1 MPTPK
6 TLSIQLPPLSDNEAE
21 HLLDALHDLIAIVDA
36 YYRVPV
42 RPAGSAHTT
51 PASSHAPHSTDTD
64 TIDLFDNALPF

>member
-1 MPTPK
+1 MSTPK

-36 YYRVPV
+36 YYRI
-42 RPAGSAHTT
+42 PARSTGSAHTT
-51 PASSHAPHSTDTD
+51 LASAHARHSRDTD